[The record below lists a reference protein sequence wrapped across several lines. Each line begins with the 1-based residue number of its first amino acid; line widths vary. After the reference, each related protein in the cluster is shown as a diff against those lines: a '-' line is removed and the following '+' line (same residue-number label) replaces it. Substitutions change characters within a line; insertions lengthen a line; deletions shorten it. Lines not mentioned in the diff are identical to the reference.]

1 MEQES
6 IQHIQDSLNE
16 LKSPS
21 EVLDD
26 YLDSIYNLKAEVV
39 HNLNE
44 LRLLDEQCE
53 IITVINKP
61 KTSILPTHL
70 YYLPELRAICN
81 ECQDKYFACVDSDHI
96 DENDRGPSYWRSMA
110 EKEESKLS
118 SLTKYLTKNNCES
131 STWHA
136 KAYED
141 AMQKQD
147 EKIAVADKLYNLLS
161 RHFERLDEEL
171 ARNNIH
177 LEGLHL
183 YKSVS
188 KYLINSDDGD
198 FDPNELVY
206 CICKRPEFGQMI
218 QCDHPSCVTG
228 WYHWECVGLTKQP
241 SGQWLCPDCEFIPYP
256 TTVEPSPLD
265 SIMHIM
271 ENFMYSYPGQGIDD
285 LSLNNPPFHWL

>member
-53 IITVINKP
+53 K
-61 KTSILPTHL
+61 
-70 YYLPELRAICN
+70 LRAICN

-96 DENDRGPSYWRSMA
+96 DENDRGPSYWKNMA
-110 EKEESKLS
+110 V
-118 SLTKYLTKNNCES
+118 
-131 STWHA
+131 

-161 RHFERLDEEL
+161 RHFEKLDEEL

-177 LEGLHL
+177 LEGSH
-183 YKSVS
+183 
-188 KYLINSDDGD
+188 
-198 FDPNELVY
+198 
-206 CICKRPEFGQMI
+206 
-218 QCDHPSCVTG
+218 
-228 WYHWECVGLTKQP
+228 
-241 SGQWLCPDCEFIPYP
+241 FI
-256 TTVEPSPLD
+256 
-265 SIMHIM
+265 
-271 ENFMYSYPGQGIDD
+271 
-285 LSLNNPPFHWL
+285 